1 MGIIALVVLLTLETV
16 FLVWSITTRN
26 NHREEKAI
34 ISISLLA
41 LFGLLVVTGI
51 FEWSFRYMALL
62 LVLFI
67 QAIAGGALL
76 LRKIEKEYRL
86 RTAILRFIGNSA
98 VFTLTLSIAI
108 LCPQYE
114 QPQITGN
121 HTVATAKYTW
131 SDSSILDEHSDSG
144 ANRTLTV
151 EFWYPEDADESYPLV
166 IFSHGAFGFSGS
178 NYSTCSELASNGYV
192 VASIGHTNQAFY
204 TLDTSGKLTIVDSDF
219 LEEATKINAVH
230 DASREEEVYNTT
242 KEWMKIRTDDE
253 SFIIDTILS
262 ECESAG
268 HDVLFSSI
276 DTNRIGLMGHSLGG
290 ATSAQIGRVRDD
302 IDAVIVLDGTMLGE
316 EVAFENNKVVLNNT
330 PYPVPLLN
338 VYAEDHYTNSKE
350 LVGEAYD
357 NFHATSN
364 ALCATETV
372 FLNAGHLNF
381 TDLPLF
387 SPALA
392 NMLGVGTIDARYC
405 IETTNKIVLGFFD
418 CHLKDAA
425 EQRIEKEY

>member
-1 MGIIALVVLLTLETV
+1 
-16 FLVWSITTRN
+16 
-26 NHREEKAI
+26 
-34 ISISLLA
+34 
-41 LFGLLVVTGI
+41 
-51 FEWSFRYMALL
+51 
-62 LVLFI
+62 
-67 QAIAGGALL
+67 
-76 LRKIEKEYRL
+76 
-86 RTAILRFIGNSA
+86 
-98 VFTLTLSIAI
+98 
-108 LCPQYE
+108 
-114 QPQITGN
+114 
-121 HTVATAKYTW
+121 
-131 SDSSILDEHSDSG
+131 
-144 ANRTLTV
+144 
-151 EFWYPEDADESYPLV
+151 
-166 IFSHGAFGFSGS
+166 
-178 NYSTCSELASNGYV
+178 
-192 VASIGHTNQAFY
+192 
-204 TLDTSGKLTIVDSDF
+204 
-219 LEEATKINAVH
+219 
-230 DASREEEVYNTT
+230 
-242 KEWMKIRTDDE
+242 
-253 SFIIDTILS
+253 
-262 ECESAG
+262 
-268 HDVLFSSI
+268 VLFSSI
-276 DTNRIGLMGHSLGG
+276 DTNRIGLIGHSLGG

-316 EVAFENNKVVLNNT
+316 EVAFDNNKVVLNNT